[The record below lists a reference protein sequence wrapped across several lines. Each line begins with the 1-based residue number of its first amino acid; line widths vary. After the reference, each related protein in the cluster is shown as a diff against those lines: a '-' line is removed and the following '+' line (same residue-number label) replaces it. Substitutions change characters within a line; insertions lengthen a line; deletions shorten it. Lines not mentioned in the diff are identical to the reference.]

1 MKENGE
7 SSAPVKSNAPPA
19 TAPTATAAVTTLPV
33 TTLLKGFCMGAADV
47 VPGVSGGTMAFIL
60 GIYRRLIDAI
70 RAFDLAALRLV
81 LGGQLRGAAV
91 HVDLVFLLWL
101 GAGIAAALMFFT
113 RVVPLPTLIRTDPVP
128 VYALFFGLIVG
139 SVVVLMRGLKHVN
152 AGDVVALLAGVALG
166 FVIVNVTPAETPE
179 ASWFIF
185 ACGSLAICAMIL
197 PGISGSFIL
206 LLLRKYAYIF
216 DALGR
221 LDLTIVVP
229 FALGAATGLMLFS
242 RVLSWLLAHFERRCL
257 LVIAGLLVGS
267 LWMIWPY
274 QRRVFEIV
282 RDKERLVASTPVWP
296 DAFDAIFFLALALAL
311 IGFFGVVMLDRMSSR
326 HRANA

>member
-1 MKENGE
+1 MKLY
-7 SSAPVKSNAPPA
+7 APL
-19 TAPTATAAVTTLPV
+19 VTLA
-33 TTLLKGFCMGAADV
+33 KGFCMGAADV

-70 RAFDLAALRLV
+70 RAFDLTALKL
-81 LGGQLRGAAV
+81 LSGGRIRAAV
-91 HVDLVFLLWL
+91 KHVELVFLLWL
-101 GAGIAAALMFFT
+101 GAGIVCALVFFT

-139 SVVVLMRGLKHVN
+139 SVVVLMRGLKN
-152 AGDVVALLAGVALG
+152 LGAGDAVALLTGVALG
-166 FVIVNVTPAETPE
+166 LAIVNVTPAQTPE

-185 ACGSLAICAMIL
+185 VCGGAAVCAMIL

-221 LDLTIVVP
+221 LDFSVVVP

-242 RVLSWLLAHFERRCL
+242 RVLSWLMAHFERSCL

-267 LWMIWPY
+267 LWIIWPY
-274 QRRVFEIV
+274 QQREFEMV
-282 RDKERLVASTPVWP
+282 RGKERLLTSMPVWP
-296 DAFDAIFFLALALAL
+296 DAFDDVFVLALALAL
-311 IGFFGVVMLDRMSSR
+311 AGFVGVVALERLSTRRLR
-326 HRANA
+326 HA